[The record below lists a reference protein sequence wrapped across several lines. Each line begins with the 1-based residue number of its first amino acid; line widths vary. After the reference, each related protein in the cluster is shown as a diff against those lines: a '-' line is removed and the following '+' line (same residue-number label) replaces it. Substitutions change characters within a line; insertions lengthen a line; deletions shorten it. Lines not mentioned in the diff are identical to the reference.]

1 MYDGTGQ
8 YSVRNTVLYNG
19 QWSFDKMNGHGSFFF
34 ADGGKCTCSQWVDD
48 FFPDNTSGERMFPD
62 GQPCNLKATD
72 FKDKKSARFRRRWE
86 DGVFYENG
94 WRSVCQEKA
103 ASKPASTFAGGAQT
117 AETAKSAQMVNF
129 RGILILVPH
138 EEQVRRI
145 VVMAMLRVGC

>member
-1 MYDGTGQ
+1 MVSHLCILRSWTHPNGCKYEGSWPNDMYDGTGQ

-19 QWSFDKMNGHGSFFF
+19 QWSFGKMNGHGSFFF

-94 WRSVCQEKA
+94 WRSVC
-103 ASKPASTFAGGAQT
+103 
-117 AETAKSAQMVNF
+117 
-129 RGILILVPH
+129 
-138 EEQVRRI
+138 
-145 VVMAMLRVGC
+145 